1 LGALASPGGR
11 TAYFTTDSLKDWFL
25 EGDFMKRNGTTIELL
40 APINRTVFQ
49 MSRQQ
54 FRSVAFVLLYLL
66 AHAAFAQLS
75 MAQVPVY
82 EITPVESSIKF
93 DVESSVAIKGTFNK
107 WNATL
112 TFQSRELS
120 TGVLDIRIEA
130 DSVDTGSGLKNGK
143 LRGKNFFNV
152 KEDPYITFRST
163 KITQT
168 GPLTFELDGDF
179 TIRGVTKKEKLNLT
193 DSGKGS
199 PSGIIFGTMAFDR
212 KDYGMNSGI
221 PFIKIANRVEV
232 SVNLKWKRIS
242 GPPPAFER

>member
-1 LGALASPGGR
+1 MKKNGAV
-11 TAYFTTDSLKDWFL
+11 
-25 EGDFMKRNGTTIELL
+25 IELP
-40 APINRTVFQ
+40 AANSRAVVQMSSRTVRKVVLLLLDLVAYAALPQ
-49 MSRQQ
+49 
-54 FRSVAFVLLYLL
+54 RSVAQ
-66 AHAAFAQLS
+66 A
-75 MAQVPVY
+75 PVY

-93 DVESSVAIKGTFNK
+93 DVESSVAIKGTFSR
-107 WNATL
+107 WDATL

-120 TGVLDIRIEA
+120 TGILEIKIEA
-130 DSVDTGSGLKNGK
+130 DSVDAGSGLKNGK
-143 LRGKNFFNV
+143 LRGKDFFNA

-179 TIRGVTKKEKLNLT
+179 MIRGVTKKEKLKLT

-199 PSGIIFGTMAFDR
+199 PSGVIIGTMAFDR

-232 SVNLKWKRIS
+232 SVNLKWRRIS
-242 GPPPAFER
+242 GPPPAFEQ

>member
-1 LGALASPGGR
+1 
-11 TAYFTTDSLKDWFL
+11 
-25 EGDFMKRNGTTIELL
+25 MKRNGTTIELP
-40 APINRTVFQ
+40 APDNRAVIQ
-49 MSRQQ
+49 MSRKK
-54 FRSVAFVLLYLL
+54 FRSVAFVLLCVLGQ
-66 AHAAFAQLS
+66 AAFPQRSAGQ
-75 MAQVPVY
+75 APVY

-93 DVESSVAIKGTFNK
+93 DVESSVAIKGTFSK

-112 TFQSRELS
+112 TFQTRELS
-120 TGVLDIRIEA
+120 TGVLDIKIEA

-179 TIRGVTKKEKLNLT
+179 TIRGVTKKEKLKLT

-199 PSGIIFGTMAFDR
+199 LSGSIFGTMAFDR

-232 SVNLKWKRIS
+232 SVNLKWKRI
-242 GPPPAFER
+242 GGLPPVFEQ